1 MITITVACMQRE
13 LERRGLKC
21 LMREVYHTVLN
32 TKPHVGFGLQPKIA
46 KSHSKPIDLAF
57 RIKKIKQFTD
67 KNRRQTAC
75 LHRFLV
81 FLLKSG
87 KF

>member
-1 MITITVACMQRE
+1 MQRE

-46 KSHSKPIDLAF
+46 KIHSKPIDFLAF
-57 RIKKIKQFTD
+57 RIKKLKQFTD
-67 KNRRQTAC
+67 KNWRQTAC

-87 KF
+87 IF